1 MQLGLLFGVQ
11 GELLLVEP
19 LLVLRVMEEEEER
32 LVLLLLLLLLD
43 VDMRVD
49 LV

>member
-1 MQLGLLFGVQ
+1 MQ
-11 GELLLVEP
+11 GELQLVER
-19 LLVLRVMEEEEER
+19 LLVLQLMEEEEEC

-49 LV
+49 LE